1 MLIGD
6 MQIINKYF
14 KFIFARERKRQ
25 HFSLTDD
32 EQLQILLK
40 LASLMMELNITSED
54 KVFIKDIIKD
64 YNADLLESYIK
75 NCTDTTKPTIDDLAD
90 TLSNHALLDRK
101 QNGEIGFINEFIMGL
116 LIGKI

>member
-1 MLIGD
+1 
-6 MQIINKYF
+6 
-14 KFIFARERKRQ
+14 
-25 HFSLTDD
+25 
-32 EQLQILLK
+32 
-40 LASLMMELNITSED
+40 MMELNITSED

-116 LIGKI
+116 LIGKNIIQNQNKPTYASIVKQDLLY